1 MNEILASP
9 LLTRLSGY
17 LLVLKCVT
25 LAYLFVS
32 GASPADASGEN
43 PGLAPFPPQ
52 MLVTLDADED
62 RSSLVTAIENS
73 IRALKDRPSENF
85 LPLKDG
91 KVALGRVRESLV
103 LFRDLLEAKGSSS
116 GQILK
121 AFDVFPAN
129 RPVLFTGYHEPE
141 LPGSLMRSDQY
152 RYPLYRVPA
161 DLTRKDQLG
170 NVSVGRTENGRFL
183 PYFSRADI
191 DGRGVLHQKN
201 NVLVWLDDPVERF
214 FLHIQGSG
222 KVRLEDGTWFRAGYA
237 GSNGLPYR
245 SIGKLLLSENK
256 LGPGEATAQGIRN
269 YLRDHPSE
277 QETIFYHNPRYIF
290 FRVIS
295 AGPLG
300 SLGVPLTPLRS
311 IAIDPTSYP
320 LGAVALVRTKKPTI
334 GPDGVIS
341 WTTFSQFVCLQDQG
355 AAISGPGRA
364 DIYWGSGAQPEA
376 GLMAQQG
383 ELYIL
388 LKKGYSA
395 SSKPSG

>member
-1 MNEILASP
+1 MNEMPAG
-9 LLTRLSGY
+9 RLSTRRRGY
-17 LLVLKCVT
+17 FLALKCVV

-32 GASPADASGEN
+32 IASPADASGE
-43 PGLAPFPPQ
+43 GAALAPFPPHI
-52 MLVTLDADED
+52 LSALDADQD
-62 RSSLVTAIENS
+62 IPTLVTAVENS
-73 IRALKDRPSENF
+73 IRALRDKPSENF
-85 LPLKDG
+85 LPLNDG

-103 LFRDLLEAKGSSS
+103 LFRSLLEVKDSTFGE
-116 GQILK
+116 ILK
-121 AFDVFPAN
+121 AFDVFPAST
-129 RPVLFTGYHEPE
+129 PVLFTGYHEPE
-141 LPGSLMRSDQY
+141 LPGSLIRSDQY

-161 DLTRKDQLG
+161 DLTRKDQVG
-170 NVSVGRTENGRFL
+170 SVSIGRTENGRFL

-191 DGRGVLHQKN
+191 DGRGVLHQKSK
-201 NVLVWLDDPVERF
+201 VLVWLDDPVERF

-222 KVRLEDGTWFRAGYA
+222 KIRLEDGTWFRAGYA
-237 GSNGLPYR
+237 ASNGLPYR
-245 SIGKLLLSENK
+245 SIGKLLLAENK

-269 YLRDHPSE
+269 YLRDHPSK
-277 QETIFYHNPRYIF
+277 QETIFFHNPRYIF

-311 IAIDPTSYP
+311 IAIDPKSYP
-320 LGAVALVRTKKPTI
+320 LGAVALVRTKRPTI

-341 WTTFSQFVCLQDQG
+341 WTTFSRLVCLQDQG

-376 GLMAQQG
+376 GLMAQHG

-388 LKKGYSA
+388 LKKG
-395 SSKPSG
+395 